1 LQYTQQNF
9 AGDKKLF
16 YAWFEAMYTR
26 IDIALCVPAE
36 RDDLVDIVSEME
48 VLIQKYE
55 RIGNRFNPQSEISY
69 VNRNAVDNELSI
81 SIELFNLLKECQLHN
96 KNTAGY
102 FDISVYSTSGLRK
115 DKVAYRL
122 NSATIAIQFSY
133 EGVMLDLS
141 GFLKGYV
148 LGKLIEIADNN
159 RIDNMLINVGN
170 SSIYAKGNHPVGVGW
185 KIKIPENDTE
195 IVLHN
200 QCLTTSGNSEFTKWP
215 IMNPLN
221 GDVVKNKK
229 MVSVITNFP
238 DQGEVLSKVSYI
250 APLADLNIILER
262 FDAKLVSSEIES

>member
-1 LQYTQQNF
+1 MQYTQQNF

-16 YAWFEAMYTR
+16 YAWFEAMFTR

-36 RDDLVDIVSEME
+36 RDDLVDLVSEME
-48 VLIQKYE
+48 ALIQKYE
-55 RIGNRFNPQSEISY
+55 IIGNRFNPKSEISY
-69 VNRNAVDNELSI
+69 VNRNAVDNEISI

-102 FDISVYSTSGLRK
+102 FDISVYSTTGLRK
-115 DKVAYRL
+115 DKDSFRL
-122 NSATIAIQFSY
+122 NSATTAIQFSH

-141 GFLKGYV
+141 GFLKGFV

-170 SSIYAKGNHPVGVGW
+170 SSIYAKGNHPIGVGW

-200 QCLTTSGNSEFTKWP
+200 QCLTTSGNSELTKWP

-221 GDVVKNKK
+221 GEVVKNKK
-229 MVSVITNFP
+229 MVSVITKYP
-238 DQGEVLSKVSYI
+238 DVGEVLSKVSYL
-250 APLADLNIILER
+250 APPDDLNTILEC
-262 FDAKLVSSEIES
+262 FDAKIVTSELEL